1 MEPTLFD
8 RSVQTLALMDRLREV
23 PIGGIVEYDDLTAVI
38 GERIQ
43 DNRHYLYSALKGLQS
58 EGVAFGTVRTVGLR
72 RLQSHEVPTIGDHA
86 LVGIRRTSKRA
97 RNRMRVIERMNDVSN
112 ATRIRINATS
122 SLLGVIEHFTS
133 SPIKKEA
140 EKTAESSVVPPMKLI
155 DALRSK

>member
-8 RSVQTLALMDRLREV
+8 RSVQTLALIDRLREV
-23 PIGGIVEYDDLTAVI
+23 PIGGVIAYDILTDVI

-43 DNRHYLYSALKGLQS
+43 DNRHYLYSALKALQP
-58 EGVAFGTVRTVGLR
+58 EGIAFGTVRAVGLR

-97 RNRMRVIERMNDVSN
+97 RNRMRVVERMNDVSN

-133 SPIKKEA
+133 TPVKKET
-140 EKTAESSVVPPMKLI
+140 EKTTDGNVVPPMKLI
-155 DALRSK
+155 DALRNK